1 MSNFF
6 AALGLAIVLEG
17 IAYAA
22 FPQFMKQALA
32 RLLNTPNSTI
42 RVMALT
48 SAVLGLIILW
58 LARG

>member
-1 MSNFF
+1 MNDFL

-22 FPQFMKQALA
+22 FPQHMKQALA
-32 RLLNTPNSTI
+32 RLLETPNSTI

-48 SAVLGLIILW
+48 SAAIGLIVVWIV
-58 LARG
+58 RG